1 VTDEAAAEPHA
12 DEPEADEPE
21 ADEPGADRE
30 PAWKRR
36 WPPMSYVV
44 RATLAVLVVISLY
57 HAAADVSRTILLV
70 IIAVV
75 IAIGLDPA
83 VRWLVRRGMRRG
95 AAVATIFLAAT
106 LFVVLFVVLLGPP
119 LVKQISGLADD
130 IPGYADDLAQR
141 NDWIGAY
148 FRDHDVATTVKEFVA
163 DIPSKIASSFDT
175 VLGVAGRVGSLIFQ
189 LVTVAIL
196 SIYFSLSLPSMRKTT
211 AIVFTPDHRE
221 QGERVLNRSME
232 KIGGYVGGNLV
243 TSGVCAVVTMIA
255 LLIAGV
261 PFAVPLAMWAGFA
274 DLIPQVGSY
283 LGALPAVVIAFLASP
298 TLGLVVLIYFI
309 AYQQFENY
317 WLVPRV
323 MKDAVDLSPAA
334 VIISTLIG
342 GGLLGFAGALLALP
356 VAATL
361 KVVIYDVWI
370 QDRIQQGDRVVQ
382 QHVEDERR
390 EAAEVEAG
398 KLVRAEARRSLWNRL
413 MKRGDPGERG
423 PGDPDE

>member
-1 VTDEAAAEPHA
+1 
-12 DEPEADEPE
+12 
-21 ADEPGADRE
+21 
-30 PAWKRR
+30 
-36 WPPMSYVV
+36 
-44 RATLAVLVVISLY
+44 
-57 HAAADVSRTILLV
+57 
-70 IIAVV
+70 
-75 IAIGLDPA
+75 
-83 VRWLVRRGMRRG
+83 
-95 AAVATIFLAAT
+95 
-106 LFVVLFVVLLGPP
+106 
-119 LVKQISGLADD
+119 
-130 IPGYADDLAQR
+130 
-141 NDWIGAY
+141 
-148 FRDHDVATTVKEFVA
+148 
-163 DIPSKIASSFDT
+163 
-175 VLGVAGRVGSLIFQ
+175 
-189 LVTVAIL
+189 
-196 SIYFSLSLPSMRKTT
+196 
-211 AIVFTPDHRE
+211 
-221 QGERVLNRSME
+221 
-232 KIGGYVGGNLV
+232 
-243 TSGVCAVVTMIA
+243 MIA

-390 EAAEVEAG
+390 EAAEAEAD

-413 MKRGDPGERG
+413 MKRGDRGERG